1 MPTALVDSRSV
12 DTFMSSTRAR
22 ALELYR
28 ALLRCGRAFNDYN
41 VREYVKRRSGE
52 AFRANR
58 TLENGDDIARALAR
72 GAEELAVA
80 RRQVAV
86 YELYGGRESP
96 TRWICERAARG
107 GAREA
112 DARWVV

>member
-1 MPTALVDSRSV
+1 
-12 DTFMSSTRAR
+12 MSSTRAR

-28 ALLRCGRAFNDYN
+28 AFLRCGRAFNDYN

-72 GAEELAVA
+72 GEEELAVA
-80 RRQVAV
+80 RRQAAV
-86 YELYGGRESP
+86 YELYGGSRKPSAMDL
-96 TRWICERAARG
+96 RR
-107 GAREA
+107 
-112 DARWVV
+112 

>member
-1 MPTALVDSRSV
+1 LTTR
-12 DTFMSSTRAR
+12 FMSSTRAR

-86 YELYGGRESP
+86 YELYGGKRKP
-96 TRWICERAARG
+96 NAM
-107 GAREA
+107 
-112 DARWVV
+112 DL